1 MKFRQEE
8 NRILDSGPARLCF
21 VTLLV
26 VILLVVLKRNGI
38 VARGQDVP
46 VQYVRETMGR
56 CANGCRIFDYK
67 VEMSRDAD
75 DSESLLIFF
84 FIGRRAAAS
93 GCDPPHPSRH

>member
-8 NRILDSGPARLCF
+8 NRIWILALRAVL

-46 VQYVRETMGR
+46 VQYVEETMGR
-56 CANGCRIFDYK
+56 CANGVPDIRLYK
-67 VEMSRDAD
+67 WKMSRDAD
-75 DSESLLIFF
+75 DSESLLILFL
-84 FIGRRAAAS
+84 
-93 GCDPPHPSRH
+93 

>member
-8 NRILDSGPARLCF
+8 NRIWILALRAVL

-46 VQYVRETMGR
+46 VSVRGGNHGTVRQRG
-56 CANGCRIFDYK
+56 AGYSIIK
-67 VEMSRDAD
+67 VEN
-75 DSESLLIFF
+75 EQ
-84 FIGRRAAAS
+84 RR
-93 GCDPPHPSRH
+93 R